1 MPLQDR
7 QLDFEDFSSDT
18 EKLSAILKRTEVSS
32 QKHKLSYEYYRA
44 RKFVLLYPSLLACLA
59 VGILSFTVTTD
70 AIKRHMKVG
79 NTQVEDVITLVVG
92 CLGFFIG
99 MNLLLMN
106 QWDFSS
112 RESMHLAALM
122 ELDTLSDKV
131 RFWKMDRR
139 VGHGATDDDDG
150 DVTLNASGRSFN
162 EIERKALGVVEAP
175 DSHKTALVVASGK
188 TLKKVEK
195 EIKQKTKQAKKT
207 EVKRSDVSRFS
218 GFNGAYNQVIRS
230 CKSDIPT
237 PISRP
242 FDLFESRLECMSL
255 GHLGV
260 IWDTRMRRNQ
270 IMRLAAVEIYNEV
283 TGYWAWPLST
293 PDIDHVIDR
302 SMKRVARLISKD
314 YRAPIKVECCGFTIF
329 RCCCRKRNPKS
340 GLLTG
345 IVDAMEARER
355 EMWDV
360 RGVGNFIDSGDR
372 PHGGRDILEEDAYE
386 AERQLQR
393 MEDEEYSY
401 YSRDRNQSSYYDD
414 EETAYTETGNSY
426 SRGVAKYDV
435 QSRGR
440 RTGRAPSRRQERLP
454 AWDEASESQWG

>member
-195 EIKQKTKQAKKT
+195 DDRGAAAKKP
-207 EVKRSDVSRFS
+207 EES
-218 GFNGAYNQVIRS
+218 GNNIA
-230 CKSDIPT
+230 
-237 PISRP
+237 
-242 FDLFESRLECMSL
+242 M
-255 GHLGV
+255 
-260 IWDTRMRRNQ
+260 
-270 IMRLAAVEIYNEV
+270 
-283 TGYWAWPLST
+283 
-293 PDIDHVIDR
+293 
-302 SMKRVARLISKD
+302 
-314 YRAPIKVECCGFTIF
+314 
-329 RCCCRKRNPKS
+329 
-340 GLLTG
+340 
-345 IVDAMEARER
+345 AMER
-355 EMWDV
+355 
-360 RGVGNFIDSGDR
+360 
-372 PHGGRDILEEDAYE
+372 Y
-386 AERQLQR
+386 RQLVA
-393 MEDEEYSY
+393 DSD
-401 YSRDRNQSSYYDD
+401 SDSVSDFGSADD
-414 EETAYTETGNSY
+414 WS
-426 SRGVAKYDV
+426 D
-435 QSRGR
+435 
-440 RTGRAPSRRQERLP
+440 
-454 AWDEASESQWG
+454 